1 MTYADMTVAQLKA
14 TAREL
19 GVLPSGK
26 PTKKE
31 LLLALEP
38 GGPPKEVIEQPVS
51 QQLYQFDRIYI
62 VQKPFGGYE
71 VGDKVIN
78 LSRSVGLALVEQGK
92 IRLDKNTP
100 AASNPNAI
108 QRKVP
113 QT

>member
-1 MTYADMTVAQLKA
+1 MTYEEMSLAQLRA
-14 TAREL
+14 TAKEL
-19 GVLPSGK
+19 GVLPPGR

-31 LLLALEP
+31 LLSALEP
-38 GGPPKEVIEQPVS
+38 GGPPKEVIEQTVS

-62 VQKPFGGYE
+62 VQKSFGGYE

-78 LSRSVGLALVEQGK
+78 LSRALGLALVEQGK

-108 QRKVP
+108 ERRVP